1 MKRARTRRATAL
13 IVGLAMLA
21 GLLGFAPTANAD
33 VGPAGPVTFTVE
45 GGTINIADGAVA
57 ICLEDGQM
65 WDENSESCVDDP
77 EWEDDGTPPSSLS
90 GTIDSDGNVTVPGE
104 NVVFPP
110 LTLTEPLEINVTIG
124 SSQDV
129 AGVIDP
135 LAGTAS
141 MDLTLDI
148 GLYLVL
154 FATQCQLTLPM
165 SLSGTY
171 DQTTGIAD
179 VTDADFAMP
188 GASCPGNEG
197 LEPLINGQVGLPSPS
212 GSNAVNLV
220 LQVDPLIEAII
231 PEGPP
236 VVIDTSATIGVG
248 GAATR
253 TITEL
258 ANPVQT
264 CALVGPN
271 GGATL
276 AESVTV
282 NGFQVTYVH
291 DANAGTGTDTV
302 QYECTNGIGSDSG
315 TLTVQI
321 QGNERVCGE
330 PNQATVPDCGLDQFI
345 EFEILGDV
353 LSMSQE
359 EANVSLET
367 ITLNGAPQ
375 VTSGSMNTVTV
386 VNRRGDG
393 QAWSL
398 TGQVTDFKVDGLGDD
413 CPATDPSTWR
423 HQCIPGDNLGWSPV
437 ASVLHQQVPGDV
449 AAVAAGSEISPSDI
463 AAGNV
468 VGNGLGSSA
477 QALCSAAET
486 TSGGSF
492 GCGAGLY
499 LVVPASAAAGQYQAT
514 LTLTLS

>member
-1 MKRARTRRATAL
+1 MQL
-13 IVGLAMLA
+13 DS
-21 GLLGFAPTANAD
+21 P
-33 VGPAGPVTFTVE
+33 VGPLGVTIQSPTD
-45 GGTINIADGAVA
+45 INGSI
-57 ICLEDGQM
+57 
-65 WDENSESCVDDP
+65 DP
-77 EWEDDGTPPSSLS
+77 E
-90 GTIDSDGNVTVPGE
+90 
-104 NVVFPP
+104 
-110 LTLTEPLEINVTIG
+110 
-124 SSQDV
+124 
-129 AGVIDP
+129 
-135 LAGTAS
+135 AGTA
-141 MDLTLDI
+141 DLPLTMLINLDFGASGI
-148 GLYLVL
+148 CTMNLPMNLSGSYNQLTGVLVL
-154 FATQCQLTLPM
+154 TDTTFSIPLMTCQQTALEGFLNGALGFPAESGNSATMEIQ
-165 SLSGTY
+165 
-171 DQTTGIAD
+171 AD
-179 VTDADFAMP
+179 P
-188 GASCPGNEG
+188 
-197 LEPLINGQVGLPSPS
+197 
-212 GSNAVNLV
+212 
-220 LQVDPLIEAII
+220 II
-231 PEGPP
+231 QKVIPPGPP
-236 VVIDTSATIGVG
+236 VAIDTSATIGVG

-302 QYECTNGIGSDSG
+302 QYECTNAIGSDSG
-315 TLTVQI
+315 TLTVEI